1 MFSHPQEISEIKKVG
16 IANCCLWRSTNQQVG
31 GDDNAEIPSLN
42 CMKLMTYKFI
52 QIISH
57 FTLVFFTWGYH
68 GRLSKH
74 KGIPKF
80 VGGMGNMILWT
91 TQGVMVDWEAQEKK
105 IWGEILCH
113 VIRCNFNISVCVW
126 LSVGGRRGELGSRMY
141 SVHNVIP
148 QCFRCNRICDSFSQH
163 LKELWPIEKHEK
175 RKSGESFYVI
185 LYLPLLLSFDIC
197 MCTTLLRYEIQSN

>member
-42 CMKLMTYKFI
+42 CMKLVTYKFI

-57 FTLVFFTWGYH
+57 FTLVFCTWGYH
-68 GRLSKH
+68 GRISKH
-74 KGIPKF
+74 KGIIPKF
-80 VGGMGNMILWT
+80 LGGMGNMMLWT

-126 LSVGGRRGELGSRMY
+126 LSVGGRPGEPGSRMY

-148 QCFRCNRICDSFSQH
+148 NVLGVI
-163 LKELWPIEKHEK
+163 
-175 RKSGESFYVI
+175 GYVI
-185 LYLPLLLSFDIC
+185 PSLNIWRNYDRSRSTRKENRGRAFMLSYTF
-197 MCTTLLRYEIQSN
+197 LSY